1 MTLNFSAI
9 LALVLGCTKHNPVR
23 GTTFCVEETDCGPST
38 DMGYSVDC
46 KTEITGIRL
55 FK

>member
-1 MTLNFSAI
+1 MIPINSEI
-9 LALVLGCTKHNPVR
+9 CDNDN
-23 GTTFCVEETDCGPST
+23 CQETDCGPST

-55 FK
+55 FKWAGIKTVY